1 MEKTRKLKLTNHS
14 ISETDATSQKK
25 LPSPTKTSPVKSHQV
40 RLSAYKR
47 KENTKSQSYLEIY
60 NKKEKVV
67 DLTNINIMC

>member
-14 ISETDATSQKK
+14 ISGTDATRQKK
-25 LPSPTKTSPVKSHQV
+25 LPSPTKMSLVKSHQV

-60 NKKEKVV
+60 NKKEK
-67 DLTNINIMC
+67 DI